1 MKTLEGAPMTAD
13 ATTERVGSALR
24 IAPGFIATHVNDET
38 QVQTTIEAR
47 YVRAQG
53 RYVVHAAGVRT
64 LSDAVEAN
72 GDTLRQIN
80 VQRIVQ
86 AAAPQ
91 CIALTLS
98 DEPAAE
104 WLTVSDISS
113 VEGRLIPRWMAE
125 QAVKRGRSNDAR
137 MDVVEIVY
145 GAAAL
150 SASAPIKAVAREL
163 NVPHRTA
170 AVWVSRARDEG
181 RLEGMSYIVGR
192 QADG

>member
-1 MKTLEGAPMTAD
+1 MTAD
-13 ATTERVGSALR
+13 ATSERVGSALR
-24 IAPGFIATHVNDET
+24 IAPGFIATHVSEDGG
-38 QVQTTIEAR
+38 VQTTIEAHYIR
-47 YVRAQG
+47 IQG
-53 RYVVHAAGVRT
+53 RYVVRATSVRA
-64 LSDAVEAN
+64 LYDDVEAN
-72 GDTLRQIN
+72 GDTLRQVN

-98 DEPAAE
+98 DEPSAQ
-104 WLTVSDISS
+104 WLTVAEISS
-113 VEGRLIPRWMAE
+113 VEGRLIPQWMADE
-125 QAVKRGRSNDAR
+125 AVKRGRNNDSR
-137 MDVVEIVY
+137 MDIVEIVY

-163 NVPHRTA
+163 RVPHRTA
-170 AVWVSRARDEG
+170 AVWVGRARDEG